1 MKMTPSDVFQSMKRR
16 RGLSLSEEEKRTAFP
31 CLFAKLVSIDKVEFN
46 DYNPN
51 IVAPPEMRLLQHSIE
66 EDGYTQP
73 IVTIY
78 DEENDKYVVVD
89 GAHRYKNA
97 VNVFGLTY
105 IPVVVINK
113 DIKDRMAST
122 IRHNRARGEHNVTQ
136 MSNIV
141 AELFMLGW
149 TDEQIGEHLGMDPDE
164 VLRLKHNTGIAEIFS
179 KHEYNQ
185 SWINGKAEEEDE

>member
-1 MKMTPSDVFQSMKRR
+1 MKVKDVFEMMKK
-16 RGLSLSEEEKRTAFP
+16 GIELTEKEIKIAFP
-31 CLFAKLVSIDKVEFN
+31 CLKTKLVEAEKVVFN

-51 IVAPPEMRLLQHSIE
+51 HVAPPEMKLLRHSIL

-78 DEENDKYVVVD
+78 DKENDQYIVVD

-97 VNVFGLTY
+97 TLKFKLPF

-113 DIKDRMAST
+113 EIKDRMAST

-141 AELFMLGW
+141 AELYSLGW
-149 TDEQIGEHLGMDPDE
+149 TDTEISENLGMSADE
-164 VLRLKHNTGIAEIFS
+164 VLRLKQNTGITEIF
-179 KHEYNQ
+179 KDHEY
-185 SWINGKAEEEDE
+185 SKAWE

>member
-1 MKMTPSDVFQSMKRR
+1 MKTVKKIFNKMRHGYD
-16 RGLSLSEEEKRTAFP
+16 LSEEEKRLAFP
-31 CLFAKLVSIDKVEFN
+31 CLFAELVPLEKVQFN

-51 IVAPPEMRLLQHSIE
+51 KVAPPEMRLLKKSIQ

-78 DEENDKYVVVD
+78 NPENDKYIVID

-97 VNVFGLTY
+97 VKFKLSHV
-105 IPVVVINK
+105 PVTVINK
-113 DIKDRMAST
+113 EIKDRMAAT

-141 AELFMLGW
+141 AELVLLGW
-149 TDEQIGEHLGMDPDE
+149 DNLEISQHLGMDADE
-164 VLRLKHNTGIAEIFS
+164 VLRLKQNTGLPSIF
-179 KHEYNQ
+179 KDHEFSQ
-185 SWINGKAEEEDE
+185 AWE

>member
-1 MKMTPSDVFQSMKRR
+1 MILMAETVKDIFKKMNK
-16 RGLSLSEEEKRTAFP
+16 GYELSEAEKRIAFP
-31 CLFAKLVSIDKVEFN
+31 CLFARLVEVEKVKYN

-51 IVAPPEMRLLQHSIE
+51 AVAPPEMRLLKTSIL

-78 DEENDKYVVVD
+78 DETDDLYIVVD

-97 VNVFGLTY
+97 IALRLRQVP
-105 IPVVVINK
+105 IVVIDR
-113 DIKDRMAST
+113 DIKERMAAT

-141 AELFMLGW
+141 AELVMLGW
-149 TDEQIGEHLGMDPDE
+149 DDVDISNHLGMSADE
-164 VLRLKHNTGIAEIFS
+164 VLRLKQNTGIAEIFKDTEYS
-179 KHEYNQ
+179 KA
-185 SWINGKAEEEDE
+185 WV

>member
-1 MKMTPSDVFQSMKRR
+1 MMPLFTQTVKDIFDKMNSGYELT
-16 RGLSLSEEEKRTAFP
+16 EAEKKIAFP
-31 CLFAKLVSIDKVEFN
+31 CLYTQLVKADMVVYN

-51 IVAPPEMRLLQHSIE
+51 AVAPPEMRLLQHSIA

-78 DEENDKYVVVD
+78 DPESGKYTVVD

-97 VNVFGLTY
+97 IEIFKLKYVP
-105 IPVVVINK
+105 IVVIDK
-113 DIKDRMAST
+113 DIKDRIAST

-141 AELFMLGW
+141 AELVMLGW
-149 TDEQIGEHLGMDPDE
+149 ADIEIGRHLGMGADE
-164 VLRLKHNTGIAEIFS
+164 VLRLKQNTGIAEIFKDHTYS
-179 KHEYNQ
+179 QAWE
-185 SWINGKAEEEDE
+185 

>member
-1 MKMTPSDVFQSMKRR
+1 MILYDLTVKDIFNKMKSGYEMTEV
-16 RGLSLSEEEKRTAFP
+16 EKQIAFP
-31 CLFAKLVSIDKVEFN
+31 CLYAKLVPIDKVIFN

-51 IVAPPEMRLLQHSIE
+51 HVAPPEMRLLYHSIE

-78 DEENDKYVVVD
+78 DETDKLYIVVD

-97 VNVFGLTY
+97 KEKFKIPM

-113 DIKDRMAST
+113 QIKDRMAST

-149 TDEQIGEHLGMDPDE
+149 EDSDIAKHVGMSADE
-164 VLRLKHNTGIAEIFS
+164 VLRLKQNTGIAEVF
-179 KHEYNQ
+179 KNHEYSNSWEIKNQ
-185 SWINGKAEEEDE
+185 EKP